1 MIFFLLF
8 FSYFLK
14 LLPFTLLEELEMQV
28 LLALKALAKSTP
40 AQLFRV
46 ELGNPWLFWLLSEHK
61 SHSRRC
67 RILLGSACWD
77 LWFNKSCR
85 VIGCYNLD
93 KDMADSCHIL
103 CILLLNL
110 P

>member
-1 MIFFLLF
+1 MVPLAEMIFCFVVF
-8 FSYFLK
+8 FYFLK

-46 ELGNPWLFWLLSEHK
+46 ELGNPWLFWLLSEYK

-67 RILLGSACWD
+67 RILLRMLGLVVQQELPS
-77 LWFNKSCR
+77 R
-85 VIGCYNLD
+85 R
-93 KDMADSCHIL
+93 
-103 CILLLNL
+103 LLQSG
-110 P
+110 